1 MKLHLKDKNEII
13 KLYNDR
19 YDNYGYSPKTL
30 GWKKGK
36 QNIRFEILTSLY
48 NFDNKSVIDIG
59 CGFGDLN
66 ISLREKTLNY
76 KYTGIDLTE
85 SLIEK
90 AKEIYGEGNVDFQV
104 GDFLEMEFEEKFDY
118 AIVSGMFN
126 YKLQETDNYTY
137 VERVM
142 EKALEL
148 SKDGIAFDFL
158 SDKVDYKNEIGFYYS
173 PEKILSIAYKF
184 SKNIVLRSDY
194 MPFEFSVFVFKD
206 DSFSKEDVVFR
217 RYNNLL
223 KSKN

>member
-48 NFDNKSVIDIG
+48 NFENKSVIDIG

-66 ISLREKTLNY
+66 ISLREKILNY

-85 SLIEK
+85 SLIKK
-90 AKEIYGEGNVDFQV
+90 AKEIYGDHHVNFQV
-104 GDFLEMEFEEKFDY
+104 GDFLEMEFDETFDY

-126 YKLQETDNYTY
+126 YKLNEIDNYTY

-148 SKDGIAFDFL
+148 SRDGIAFDFL

-194 MPFEFSVFVFKD
+194 MPFEFSLFVFKD

-217 RYNNLL
+217 RYNNLN
-223 KSKN
+223 KFKN